1 MIVRVLFLFIG
12 FGLAVAGGVT
22 LIAFLN
28 LLTMGHT
35 AVDYFHFVVHRP
47 ESYLFVGGL
56 LLMWLS
62 LYFPSI

>member
-1 MIVRVLFLFIG
+1 MIVRILLLFIG

-35 AVDYFHFVVHRP
+35 AANYFHFAVHRP
-47 ESYLFVGGL
+47 ESYLFLGGL
-56 LLMWLS
+56 FLMWIAI
-62 LYFPSI
+62 YFPTF